1 MKLQQIQYFCAACRY
16 GNITRAAGEL
26 HVSQPSISMAIR
38 DLEKEFGLHLIQRNN
53 KGFAMTKEGM
63 YFYEKAEILLEQA
76 DDLAQ
81 MMRDMGN
88 QRKRINLGIPPMIGT
103 FLFPGM
109 YKEFRRL
116 FPDIVMNSRE
126 GGSRDLL
133 EMLDENVL
141 DFAILP
147 TNQISGN
154 AYNILPLTETETV
167 FCVSRSHPLAGR
179 EQISI
184 QEIKD
189 EPLIMFSD
197 GFYQNVVIKER
208 FEREGL
214 RPNII
219 HYSSQFYTIREF
231 ISDGI
236 AAGFMFRS
244 IADTVPEI
252 RGISLK
258 EPIGIRIGLVWKKYQ
273 HMFHDALQF
282 LSFAKQYGQ
291 TMGEKES

>member
-1 MKLQQIQYFCAACRY
+1 MKMSWILPF
-16 GNITRAAGEL
+16 
-26 HVSQPSISMAIR
+26 SQPIRFRAMPTTFSLLRRQRPYSVSPAAI
-38 DLEKEFGLHLIQRNN
+38 
-53 KGFAMTKEGM
+53 
-63 YFYEKAEILLEQA
+63 
-76 DDLAQ
+76 
-81 MMRDMGN
+81 
-88 QRKRINLGIPPMIGT
+88 PWP
-103 FLFPGM
+103 
-109 YKEFRRL
+109 
-116 FPDIVMNSRE
+116 
-126 GGSRDLL
+126 GGSKFR
-133 EMLDENVL
+133 
-141 DFAILP
+141 
-147 TNQISGN
+147 
-154 AYNILPLTETETV
+154 
-167 FCVSRSHPLAGR
+167 
-179 EQISI
+179 I